1 MEAIAENI
9 GANSSHFGALLLA
22 GFLDDE
28 NVPSNYFASTC
39 SISFFIC
46 IIIII
51 IVIVVRLKC
60 VLAATIFRCE
70 ERLPLVFPVH
80 RQLIQSS
87 YVHRQASK

>member
-1 MEAIAENI
+1 VEAIAENI
-9 GANSSHFGALLLA
+9 GANSSHCGALLLA
-22 GFLDDE
+22 GFPDDE

-46 IIIII
+46 IIII